1 MVDLTVCPDWLRD
14 GHRGAWLQLRF
25 LLDCDGGFAL
35 IMMICED
42 SAYQQK
48 IIEHLEQDF
57 PKQRIVDVS
66 LGADDTAFMADL
78 FEQGAIKQY
87 VAVHLIGTQHWLRE
101 KQHIN
106 PVRRINYQRERI
118 ASCLQQPLML
128 WLTDAQT
135 TAFAHEA
142 PDAWAWRAAV
152 LDFTGPV
159 PQVEGIH
166 HHVVDFVSD
175 KDAAKRRVRIQ
186 GINDYLAGKDS
197 PSTADIALLLEQARL
212 HEGLGE
218 LDQSMHTANEAL
230 KLSRQ
235 WNDQRHAAMAH
246 GQIADVLQT
255 RGDLNKALKIH
266 KEEELPIYEKLGDV
280 YAHTVSLGR
289 IADIY
294 QVNGDLNEAF
304 RIRMQE
310 QLPVYEKLGEV
321 RARAV
326 TMGKIAD
333 ILESKGSLDEA
344 LKIRME
350 EEIPVFKKLG
360 DTHEYT
366 VSMAKIAD
374 VFQARGDL
382 DEALLLLND
391 KVLPSFKD
399 LGDVRSHAVA
409 MGKIANILQARG
421 SFDEALRI
429 RQEEEL
435 PVYEELGDMRSLLIG
450 RANLAILMDQQ
461 DGVKHR
467 TDIERLL
474 RWSLAAAVRM
484 QLPENENI
492 AATMQQFDLPIPD
505 QASMQTMVKNLT
517 VKLFD
522 GEK

>member
-1 MVDLTVCPDWLRD
+1 
-14 GHRGAWLQLRF
+14 
-25 LLDCDGGFAL
+25 
-35 IMMICED
+35 
-42 SAYQQK
+42 Y
-48 IIEHLEQDF
+48 
-57 PKQRIVDVS
+57 
-66 LGADDTAFMADL
+66 LG
-78 FEQGAIKQY
+78 
-87 VAVHLIGTQHWLRE
+87 
-101 KQHIN
+101 
-106 PVRRINYQRERI
+106 
-118 ASCLQQPLML
+118 
-128 WLTDAQT
+128 
-135 TAFAHEA
+135 
-142 PDAWAWRAAV
+142 
-152 LDFTGPV
+152 
-159 PQVEGIH
+159 
-166 HHVVDFVSD
+166 
-175 KDAAKRRVRIQ
+175 
-186 GINDYLAGKDS
+186 GKDS

-212 HEGLGE
+212 HESLGE
-218 LDQSMHTANEAL
+218 LDPSMHTANEAL

-235 WNDQRHAAMAH
+235 WNDPRHAAMAQ
-246 GQIADVLQT
+246 GKIADVFQT
-255 RGDLNKALKIH
+255 RGDLNKALKIRK
-266 KEEELPIYEKLGDV
+266 KEEI
-280 YAHTVSLGR
+280 
-289 IADIY
+289 
-294 QVNGDLNEAF
+294 
-304 RIRMQE
+304 
-310 QLPVYEKLGEV
+310 PVYEKLGEV

-350 EEIPVFKKLG
+350 EEIPIFEKLG

-366 VSMAKIAD
+366 VSMAKVAD
-374 VFQARGDL
+374 VFQARGNL
-382 DEALLLLND
+382 DEALLLLKD

-399 LGDVRSHAVA
+399 LGDVRSHAVT

-492 AATMQQFDLPIPD
+492 TETMQQFDVAVPD